1 LKTRAFRTYATL
13 AVLLLALGGMT
24 TLVSYSVTLYRLFCA
39 VTGAGGTTQRVA
51 ADTAAI
57 SDKTVTVFFNT
68 DVAPGLPWKFRPVA
82 DKVTVHLGEQ
92 TPVFFE
98 AENLSNE
105 DIVGHA
111 TFNVTPDKAG
121 LYFKKIQCFCFT
133 EERLGAH
140 QTVEMPVLFYVDPEL
155 GTNPGTADV
164 HQITLSYTFFRSEK
178 PDGAADLAR
187 FDNAP
192 PDPERGEKL
201 FAAQC
206 GACHELDHT
215 KIGPALGGVIGRPA
229 GTVAGYSYSTAL
241 AHATLVWSAPSLDQW
256 LASPQKMIPGV
267 AMPVAVADPATRRD
281 IIAYLALAKS

>member
-1 LKTRAFRTYATL
+1 LKTPTFRTYATL
-13 AVLLLALGGMT
+13 AALLLALGGMT

-57 SDKTVTVFFNT
+57 SEKTVTVFFNT

-82 DKVTVHLGEQ
+82 DKVKVHLGEQ

-121 LYFKKIQCFCFT
+121 LYFKKIECFCFT
-133 EERLGAH
+133 EEKLGAH

-164 HQITLSYTFFRSEK
+164 HQITLSYTFFRSER
-178 PDGAADLAR
+178 PEGATDLAR

-192 PDPERGEKL
+192 PDPDRGEKL
-201 FAAQC
+201 FATQC
-206 GACHELDHT
+206 GACHQMDHT
-215 KIGPALGGVIGRPA
+215 RIGPALGGVVGRHA
-229 GTVAGYSYSTAL
+229 GTAPGFTYSAAL
-241 AHATLVWSAPSLDQW
+241 AQAGLVWSAPLLDQW
-256 LASPQKMIPGV
+256 LAGPQKMIPGV
-267 AMPVAVADPATRRD
+267 AMPVVVPDPATRRD
-281 IIAYLALAKS
+281 IIAYLASAKS